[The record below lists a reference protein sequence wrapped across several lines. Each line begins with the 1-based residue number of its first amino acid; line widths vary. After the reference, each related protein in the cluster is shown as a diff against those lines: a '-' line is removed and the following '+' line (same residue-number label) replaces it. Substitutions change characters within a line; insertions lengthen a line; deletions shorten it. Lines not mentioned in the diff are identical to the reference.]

1 MRLYIKLIIVVL
13 GFFNLELSML
23 YGQSLNTD
31 SLELIVSKQRG
42 IEKLK
47 TLQNL
52 ANYYVDNA
60 PEKAIIFAKEALTI
74 AESLDSLYYN
84 DLTYQLLGEAFFY
97 QDDTANA
104 GYYFRNLLELRIK
117 EGDKLKIGNAYNNL
131 GILARSSSQYDVAL
145 VYYNKALNLKSEL
158 KDSFSISSTLNNIG
172 VVYEYQG
179 KYKDAFKSYE
189 AALEMAI
196 KIGDIEGV
204 ATGHLNIGAL
214 YRMDGDYIN
223 ALLRL
228 NKCLDI
234 VDTVDLG
241 IIKEMAF
248 EQKYL
253 LYKSIGDHKQA
264 LHYHEK
270 YYELLSNRITETGKK
285 NIAELEIKYQSAKKQ
300 TKIELLNAQKESQ
313 QIIIFLMMFGVLAT
327 GVFMI
332 VLIRQIRAKKL
343 ANQLLSLQNA
353 EILQQKEEIE
363 AQRDEIQE
371 KSHIIEAQRD
381 EVYAQRDMIAKQNQ
395 DMMDSIVYAR
405 RIQTALFPPTDILHF
420 GFVDYFILNM
430 PRDIVS
436 GDFYWFFRKENRIFA
451 SVGDCT
457 GHGVPGAFMSV
468 LSITI
473 LNELAASDLGFMP
486 NEMLGVLR
494 SRIVQALH
502 QSGKEKEAR
511 DGLEMALVMLD
522 LNDNALY
529 FAGSYNP
536 LILVRNQEITELTA
550 DRISIGISNKMN
562 ESFSLQ
568 QFALQKGDI
577 MYLFSDGYAD
587 QFGSESGRKYL
598 IKNFKDLL
606 VEISQLPMA
615 LQKSS
620 LIDIHQKWRGNLHQI
635 DDIMVLGLKV

>member
-1 MRLYIKLIIVVL
+1 MLQPKSFEMRLYIKLIIVVL

-270 YYELLSNRITETGKK
+270 YYEL
-285 NIAELEIKYQSAKKQ
+285 
-300 TKIELLNAQKESQ
+300 
-313 QIIIFLMMFGVLAT
+313 
-327 GVFMI
+327 
-332 VLIRQIRAKKL
+332 
-343 ANQLLSLQNA
+343 
-353 EILQQKEEIE
+353 
-363 AQRDEIQE
+363 
-371 KSHIIEAQRD
+371 
-381 EVYAQRDMIAKQNQ
+381 
-395 DMMDSIVYAR
+395 
-405 RIQTALFPPTDILHF
+405 
-420 GFVDYFILNM
+420 
-430 PRDIVS
+430 
-436 GDFYWFFRKENRIFA
+436 
-451 SVGDCT
+451 
-457 GHGVPGAFMSV
+457 
-468 LSITI
+468 
-473 LNELAASDLGFMP
+473 
-486 NEMLGVLR
+486 
-494 SRIVQALH
+494 
-502 QSGKEKEAR
+502 
-511 DGLEMALVMLD
+511 
-522 LNDNALY
+522 
-529 FAGSYNP
+529 
-536 LILVRNQEITELTA
+536 
-550 DRISIGISNKMN
+550 
-562 ESFSLQ
+562 
-568 QFALQKGDI
+568 
-577 MYLFSDGYAD
+577 
-587 QFGSESGRKYL
+587 
-598 IKNFKDLL
+598 
-606 VEISQLPMA
+606 
-615 LQKSS
+615 
-620 LIDIHQKWRGNLHQI
+620 
-635 DDIMVLGLKV
+635 